1 VLGRLVQLVLLA
13 AVAVSPSALAGPK
26 RVFVGAAHLA
36 VILSSVV
43 PGAAELTAIQT
54 EAASL
59 GSVHVSC
66 VLRLSIVLGRLVQ
79 LVLLAAVAVS
89 PSALAGPKRVFVGA
103 AHLAVILSSVVP
115 GAAELAI
122 VLHNLDVCWLR
133 VFKLNLRI
141 AVCILSLLSY
151 CFFASQSLCIAR
163 RDRALALARLTR
175 FSRIPVAFT
184 DEFAFDLAVP
194 LNKHL

>member
-36 VILSSVV
+36 VILFSVV
-43 PGAAELTAIQT
+43 SGAAELTAIQT

-103 AHLAVILSSVVP
+103 AHLAVILFSVVS
-115 GAAELAI
+115 GAAELTT
-122 VLHNLDVCWLR
+122 VLHNLDGFWLR

-184 DEFAFDLAVP
+184 DDFAFDLAVP
-194 LNKHL
+194 LN